1 MVTIKSQ
8 SIYLHPSRRFKY
20 GEFKR
25 ATKSSDQK
33 RLGQKITSL
42 VIIEENEGL
51 YFKLDN
57 DAYMSSDLQT
67 LHNIFAKIIYKNPQ
81 YDLIRLQ

>member
-20 GEFKR
+20 GEFKW

-42 VIIEENEGL
+42 VIIEENEEL

-57 DAYMSSDLQT
+57 DTYMSSDLQT
-67 LHNIFAKIIYKNPQ
+67 LHNIFAKIIYENPQ
-81 YDLIRLQ
+81 